1 MTTMRISELADRT
14 GVPPSTLRFYEKNG
28 LLSAGRTASGYR
40 VYDDE
45 AVDQLAFIQAVKLLG
60 LSLREVSDLLA
71 VWSAGSCDEVR
82 AGLRPKLVTKIAE
95 TERRRAELDDFAVA
109 LDRAVRRLDTMP
121 GRPGRC
127 DSECGYGDPHWWP
140 PARPAERL
148 VVGHDRRVLSERART
163 APIACSLNASEAG
176 GRLAE
181 WRAELAGAARQAVHA
196 GVRLTVPA
204 ARAGALAELAAAEQR
219 CCPFFDFVLELDGQV
234 VHLEARAPD
243 GGAEVLAA
251 LLR

>member
-1 MTTMRISELADRT
+1 MRISELAGRT

-28 LLSAGRTASGYR
+28 LLPAGRTASGYR

-45 AVDQLAFIQAVKLLG
+45 AVGQLAFIQAIKLLG

-71 VWSAGSCDEVR
+71 VWRAGSCDDVR
-82 AGLRPKLVTKIAE
+82 TGLRPKLVSKIAE
-95 TERRRAELDDFAVA
+95 TERRRAELDDFAAA
-109 LDRAVRRLDTMP
+109 LHSVLRRLDTMP

-127 DSECGYGDPHWWP
+127 DTECGYDDPRQWP
-140 PARPAERL
+140 PARPGER
-148 VVGHDRRVLSERART
+148 VAAGRDRRVRVLSERART

-176 GRLAE
+176 GRLTE
-181 WRAELAGAARQAVHA
+181 WRAMLAGAERRDVPG

-204 ARAGALAELAAAEQR
+204 SRAGALAELAAAEQR
-219 CCPFFDFVLELDGQV
+219 CCPFIDFVLELDGQV
-234 VHLEARAPD
+234 MHLEARAPD

-251 LLR
+251 LFR

>member
-1 MTTMRISELADRT
+1 MRISELAGRT

-28 LLSAGRTASGYR
+28 LLPARRTASGYR

-45 AVDQLAFIQAVKLLG
+45 AVDQLAFIQAIKLLG

-71 VWSAGSCDEVR
+71 VWRAGSCDEVR
-82 AGLRPKLVTKIAE
+82 TGLRPKLVSKIAE

-109 LDRAVRRLDTMP
+109 LHSVLRRLDTMP

-127 DSECGYGDPHWWP
+127 DSECGYDDPRRWP
-140 PARPAERL
+140 PARPGQPL
-148 VVGHDRRVLSERART
+148 VAGHDRRGLSERART
-163 APIACSLNASEAG
+163 APIACSLTASEAG
-176 GRLAE
+176 GRLAD
-181 WRAELAGAARQAVHA
+181 WRAVLAGAERQDVHG

-204 ARAGALAELAAAEQR
+204 SRAGALAELAAAEQR
-219 CCPFFDFVLELDGQV
+219 CCPFLDFALELDGQV

-251 LLR
+251 LFR